1 VVCRVSQH
9 PRGRHMADHG
19 ANRRRSE
26 RVFLQINVLLSSAPP
41 EKQAFQTQAFT
52 LMVNAHGGLLESPVS
67 VAVNQKITLT
77 NPRSGKSCGCRVVR
91 IAGPSES
98 QFKIAF
104 EFDEPNA
111 RFWPIAFPPAGWNA
125 R

>member
-1 VVCRVSQH
+1 VA
-9 PRGRHMADHG
+9 GHG
-19 ANRRRSE
+19 ADKRRSE

-77 NPRSGKSCGCRVVR
+77 NPRSGTSCGCRVVR

-111 RFWPIAFPPAGWNA
+111 RFWPIAFPPARWNV